1 MINLFETFDNPSRDL
16 LISEKIAGF
25 TIPSVVI
32 NDDGFLPD
40 EVDSPIQYFCRLKSN
55 HRPLYFDQVKLP
67 HYWRI
72 LANAQGGQVYDL
84 KTKKANIIFTKPDN
98 QRTVREVQWLDENGQ
113 ISWIDRY
120 DKHATR
126 FSKVYY
132 DNGQPAVCEYFDI
145 DGQKVI
151 EQNLRSNDIF
161 LNFKGKQR
169 HFADMPDLVL
179 YYLKLKNY
187 DLNHILYNTL
197 NLSLAV
203 TLRLPADSGED
214 MLVWHEKLG
223 DELPGNMQFLIDNDT
238 RTTKVAFQDYG
249 DWQTKQD
256 LIPKDSKL
264 DFMYLGMIYPHPR
277 ANQLRSQALI
287 LTNSDR
293 IDQLETLVKLL
304 PNVTINIAAVTE
316 MSGKLLALGD
326 YDNVEVYPQVS
337 HAKVMELISNCD
349 IYLDINRG
357 NEILDAV
364 RGAFEQNML
373 ILGFKE
379 TLHEP
384 QFVARQN
391 VYDSTE
397 GAARLMAQKVLSA
410 LVKPELMGNLIDE
423 QRRSAG
429 DVWPKDYQRILG
441 DWVNE

>member
-1 MINLFETFDNPSRDL
+1 M
-16 LISEKIAGF
+16 
-25 TIPSVVI
+25 
-32 NDDGFLPD
+32 
-40 EVDSPIQYFCRLKSN
+40 
-55 HRPLYFDQVKLP
+55 
-67 HYWRI
+67 
-72 LANAQGGQVYDL
+72 
-84 KTKKANIIFTKPDN
+84 
-98 QRTVREVQWLDENGQ
+98 
-113 ISWIDRY
+113 
-120 DKHATR
+120 
-126 FSKVYY
+126 
-132 DNGQPAVCEYFDI
+132 
-145 DGQKVI
+145 
-151 EQNLRSNDIF
+151 
-161 LNFKGKQR
+161 
-169 HFADMPDLVL
+169 
-179 YYLKLKNY
+179 
-187 DLNHILYNTL
+187 
-197 NLSLAV
+197 

-238 RTTKVAFQDYG
+238 RTTKVAFQDYA

-293 IDQLETLVKLL
+293 IDQLETLVKLM

-316 MSGKLLALGD
+316 MSGKLLAFGD
-326 YDNVEVYPQVS
+326 NDNVEVYPQVS
-337 HAKVMELISNCD
+337 HAKVLELISNCD
-349 IYLDINRG
+349 IYLDINRE

-441 DWVNE
+441 DWVNEWSSWRRIVCGAPR